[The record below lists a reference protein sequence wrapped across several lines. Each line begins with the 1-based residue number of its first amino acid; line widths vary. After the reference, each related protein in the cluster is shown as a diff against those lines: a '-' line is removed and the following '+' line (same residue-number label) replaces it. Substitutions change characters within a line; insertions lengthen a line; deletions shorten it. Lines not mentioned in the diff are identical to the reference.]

1 MIARSTVLAL
11 AFAALAG
18 AALAQA
24 PAGADPR
31 PLSMRLEDLKTS
43 VAMLDA
49 ACGASCISEALVLT
63 AGEGEACLDNVLPVR
78 LQLPDGVRWGMLTWV
93 DAVDPASGQAAQV
106 PVALVQ
112 PAASSGPGVAKLC
125 LPPQGAGAGWASGL
139 RLGFPSDAVLGALSR
154 AATRGAD
161 DPRARLAG
169 MTAGFGGMRVF
180 APDSI
185 GWMKALIT
193 SDPPGA
199 VVILDGA
206 PVGVQ
211 TNGVLRLAPGALGRL
226 RLRSPAAEIPV
237 RQCEQR
243 IRPSLEL
250 DVQVVCRF
258 THPPLR

>member
-24 PAGADPR
+24 PTGAAPQ
-31 PLSMRLEDLKTS
+31 PLSMRLEGLKTS

-49 ACGASCISEALVLT
+49 ACGASCMSEALVLT

-112 PAASSGPGVAKLC
+112 PAGSSGPGVAKLC

-154 AATRGAD
+154 ATRGVD
-161 DPRARLAG
+161 DHGARLAG
-169 MTAGFGGMRVF
+169 MSAGFGGMRVF

-185 GWMKALIT
+185 GWVKALIT

-226 RLRSPAAEIPV
+226 RLRSAATEIPV

-258 THPPLR
+258 TRPPPR